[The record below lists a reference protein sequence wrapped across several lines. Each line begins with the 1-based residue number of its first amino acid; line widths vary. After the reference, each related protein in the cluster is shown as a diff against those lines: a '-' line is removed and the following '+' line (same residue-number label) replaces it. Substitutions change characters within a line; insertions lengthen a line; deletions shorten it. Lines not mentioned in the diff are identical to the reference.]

1 MYNVINTALY
11 IAVSYASTTQSA
23 ICQDGIENF
32 GKIDKKTKLFIVTY
46 VAFRDEK
53 VYNEV
58 TIKYRKVYPF
68 SNRRVQAGR
77 IRSQQTILMK
87 DLQRSF
93 RCLRIRHKG
102 GPLAVD
108 PDDTSRRTL
117 IPGGYEWD
125 QGRKEGHLW
134 QT

>member
-23 ICQDGIENF
+23 ICQDCKENF

-46 VAFRDEK
+46 VAFRDEM

-58 TIKYRKVYPF
+58 TIKSRKVYPF
-68 SNRRVQAGR
+68 SIRRVQAGR
-77 IRSQQTILMK
+77 IRSQQTVFMK
-87 DLQRSF
+87 RSAW
-93 RCLRIRHKG
+93 ISQ
-102 GPLAVD
+102 
-108 PDDTSRRTL
+108 TSQSRRTL
-117 IPGGYEWD
+117 IPGRYERD

>member
-23 ICQDGIENF
+23 ICQDGKENF

-68 SNRRVQAGR
+68 SIRRVQTGR
-77 IRSQQTILMK
+77 IRSLQTEQFISPTGFIPR
-87 DLQRSF
+87 LQADELLYRM
-93 RCLRIRHKG
+93 
-102 GPLAVD
+102 V
-108 PDDTSRRTL
+108 
-117 IPGGYEWD
+117 
-125 QGRKEGHLW
+125 
-134 QT
+134 

>member
-23 ICQDGIENF
+23 ICQDGKENF

-87 DLQRSF
+87 DLQGSF
-93 RCLRIRHKG
+93 RCLKIRHKG

-117 IPGGYEWD
+117 IPGGYEWY

>member
-23 ICQDGIENF
+23 ICQDGKENF

-77 IRSQQTILMK
+77 IRS
-87 DLQRSF
+87 
-93 RCLRIRHKG
+93 
-102 GPLAVD
+102 
-108 PDDTSRRTL
+108 
-117 IPGGYEWD
+117 
-125 QGRKEGHLW
+125 
-134 QT
+134 